1 MAKRDEPA
9 RREPRDVMQQ
19 RIYVGVTGLAVVF
32 LLTLLAA
39 SLLALFGQDTRGTP
53 SAAANA
59 AAGNAVVPNEPLA
72 ELGVAPGNQPK
83 PAAANAA
90 AAAPVPPLRR

>member
-1 MAKRDEPA
+1 MVRDRKD

-19 RIYVGVTGLAVVF
+19 RVYVGVTGLAVVF

-39 SLLALFGQDTRGTP
+39 SLLSLFGRDARPAQT
-53 SAAANA
+53 AAANS
-59 AAGNAVVPNEPLA
+59 AAGNQAAPNEPLA

-83 PAAANAA
+83 PVP
-90 AAAPVPPLRR
+90 APLPAPPPALH

>member
-1 MAKRDEPA
+1 MAEPDEPR

-19 RIYVGVTGLAVVF
+19 RVYVGVTGLAVVF

-39 SLLALFGQDTRGTP
+39 SLIALFGQDMRGTQ
-53 SAAANA
+53 SAAAKAAAANA
-59 AAGNAVVPNEPLA
+59 AGPNEPLA

-83 PAAANAA
+83 PTPGSIPA
-90 AAAPVPPLRR
+90 VPPPPARR

>member
-1 MAKRDEPA
+1 MAKREEPP
-9 RREPRDVMQQ
+9 RREPRDVVQQ

-39 SLLALFGQDTRGTP
+39 SLLALFGQDPRPAQT
-53 SAAANA
+53 AAAKA
-59 AAGNAVVPNEPLA
+59 AAGNTVAPNEPLA

-83 PAAANAA
+83 PMPGAV
-90 AAAPVPPLRR
+90 AAPAPSPVRR